1 MIEGEPLFGLR
12 GDRGA
17 GAVLTAAALIFVVDT
32 VVVRRIGIDE
42 HRFRRVRYFRLP
54 TGRWR
59 RHEPWISTIGDL
71 DTGRVL
77 GVLDGRSNT
86 GVGAWLA
93 ARTPASGDRIE
104 VVATDPSAAFA
115 KAIQHVPADRGDQRA
130 RLPPREARERHP
142 DRGAATL
149 STPGQN

>member
-17 GAVLTAAALIFVVDT
+17 GAVLTAAAALIFVVDT

-77 GVLDGRSNT
+77 GVLVGRRNT

-115 KAIQHVPADRGDQRA
+115 KAIRTYLPTAAISVHAFHLVKLANDTLTAVP
-130 RLPPREARERHP
+130 
-142 DRGAATL
+142 
-149 STPGQN
+149 

>member
-17 GAVLTAAALIFVVDT
+17 GAVLTAAAALIFVVDT

-59 RHEPWISTIGDL
+59 RHEPWIP
-71 DTGRVL
+71 
-77 GVLDGRSNT
+77 RSAT
-86 GVGAWLA
+86 WTPAASSACSLAAETPGVGAWLA

-115 KAIQHVPADRGDQRA
+115 KAIRTYLPTAAISVHAFHLVKLANDTLTAVP
-130 RLPPREARERHP
+130 
-142 DRGAATL
+142 
-149 STPGQN
+149 